1 MITADFEAYLTDDWY
16 GQQITVDAL
25 LECEAE
31 AGFEM
36 AVVMPQTKPLPDND
50 GLLDKIAGHPR
61 LLPCPLVDPHWGE
74 EGIAAL
80 KAYVD
85 RGAQGVKLMGAIHKY
100 NVDDPMVI
108 PFVAAAR
115 DMGIVVSIHSGRDN
129 CSAERIGNVAQQ
141 VPGVPIIMDHMG
153 FPDGFDTALDVC
165 RECPDVYL
173 GTTILR
179 FHKLWAIN
187 PRRKPC
193 RMRSNGPLKNWVPNG
208 SFLGPIYRNIAR
220 SRSSERFSGWNWA
233 TWRKL

>member
-1 MITADFEAYLTDDWY
+1 MMITADFEAYLTDDWY

-36 AVVMPQTKPLPDND
+36 AVVMPQTRPLPDND
-50 GLLDKIAGHPR
+50 GLLDKTAGHSQ

-80 KAYVD
+80 KDYVD

-100 NVDDPMVI
+100 NVDDSMVI
-108 PFVAAAR
+108 PFVETAR
-115 DMGIVVSIHSGRDN
+115 DLGIVVSIHSGRDN
-129 CSAERIGNVAQQ
+129 CSAERIGNVARQ

-153 FPDGFDTALDVC
+153 FPDGFDTALEVC

-187 PRRKPC
+187 P
-193 RMRSNGPLKNWVPNG
+193 
-208 SFLGPIYRNIAR
+208 
-220 SRSSERFSGWNWA
+220 E
-233 TWRKL
+233 